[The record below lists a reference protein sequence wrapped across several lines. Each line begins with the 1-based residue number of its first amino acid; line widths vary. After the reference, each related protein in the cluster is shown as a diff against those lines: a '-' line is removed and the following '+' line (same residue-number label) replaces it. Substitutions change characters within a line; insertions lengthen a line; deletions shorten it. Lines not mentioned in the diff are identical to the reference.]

1 MKKVVSLAVMFGLIL
16 SSSAV
21 FAVEGCVKCHKSMDK
36 VAELIKKTGVKS
48 ADELVDFLRNKSRT
62 KALHK
67 KNTDEEIKQAFAAV
81 KK

>member
-1 MKKVVSLAVMFGLIL
+1 MKKVVSLASMLALIL

-21 FAVEGCVKCHKSMDK
+21 FAVESCVKCHKSMDK

-48 ADELVDFLRNKSRT
+48 ADELVDFLKNKSPK

-67 KNTDEEIKQAFAAV
+67 NVTDEDIRKSFAEV